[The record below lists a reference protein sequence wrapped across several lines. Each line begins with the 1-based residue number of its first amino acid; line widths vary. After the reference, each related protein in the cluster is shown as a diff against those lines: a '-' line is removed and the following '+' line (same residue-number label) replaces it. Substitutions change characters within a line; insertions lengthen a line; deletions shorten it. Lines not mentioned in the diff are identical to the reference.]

1 MLPPLSGCLVR
12 AAARL
17 REPLPPPAVE
27 PLRPIPRVCAISS
40 AAGGG
45 VRELELEGLMMIHAD
60 EVLRIS
66 LSLVRGRG
74 AQSKE
79 QEGEGGR
86 VTKSM

>member
-1 MLPPLSGCLVR
+1 M
-12 AAARL
+12 
-17 REPLPPPAVE
+17 
-27 PLRPIPRVCAISS
+27 
-40 AAGGG
+40 
-45 VRELELEGLMMIHAD
+45 RELELEGLLMIHAD

-66 LSLVRGRG
+66 LSLVPGRG